1 MPSLDGYSLNEKID
15 KTFAEVQKS
24 IIAFEEQF
32 GELYDYLAKTKI
44 EQRLGELEK
53 CCNAKATK
61 TTKPKKGGSNAKS

>member
-1 MPSLDGYSLNEKID
+1 M
-15 KTFAEVQKS
+15 QKS

-53 CCNAKATK
+53 CCNSKATK
-61 TTKPKKGGSNAKS
+61 TTTPKKTDA